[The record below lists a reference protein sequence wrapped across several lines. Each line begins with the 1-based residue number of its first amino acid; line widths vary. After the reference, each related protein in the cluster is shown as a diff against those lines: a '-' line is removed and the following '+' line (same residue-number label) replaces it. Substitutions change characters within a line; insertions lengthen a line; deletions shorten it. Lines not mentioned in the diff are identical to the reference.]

1 MKQAKLYDGILE
13 MLQELNHSNRK
24 MIIATSNPTVFA
36 EKIAKTYKIE
46 KYFYDICGSNMDG
59 SRVLKQEVIA
69 YAINKN
75 NIKELN
81 KVVMVGDRIH
91 DIIGAKKNKID
102 SIGVLYGFGSE
113 DEFGGTKPDYYVRT
127 VKELE
132 MLLNK

>member
-1 MKQAKLYDGILE
+1 

-24 MIIATSNPTVFA
+24 MIIATSNPTAFA

-102 SIGVLYGFGSE
+102 SIGVLYGYGSE
-113 DEFGGTKPDYYVRT
+113 EEFSGAKPDYYVRT
-127 VKELE
+127 VQELE